1 VAREVV
7 EKELPPLWDYLE
19 RELGERDYFVGAS
32 LTLAD
37 IAVLTPHVS
46 LRHAGVAPERKRWP
60 RLRAFLDRM
69 LGRPSVKKIVD
80 EETPVFGKRSIK
92 IQD

>member
-1 VAREVV
+1 
-7 EKELPPLWDYLE
+7 
-19 RELGERDYFVGAS
+19 VGN
-32 LTLAD
+32 TLSIAD
-37 IAVLTPHVS
+37 VAVLCVHVN

-60 RLRAFLDRM
+60 RLRAFMDRM

-80 EETPVFGKRSIK
+80 EETPVYGKRSIK